1 MAPPRRI
8 TPVRGTMEH
17 EDDKPIDHLLEDA
30 IPLRP
35 ELFARDLYAIEVY
48 FREEGY
54 SEFVYDEELDVF
66 RFPEDRQFAFCED
79 FADWRLLRE
88 RGYSDF

>member
-1 MAPPRRI
+1 MDHDHYK
-8 TPVRGTMEH
+8 PVEQR
-17 EDDKPIDHLLEDA
+17 LEVA

-35 ELFARDLYAIEVY
+35 DLFARDLYAIEVY
-48 FREEGY
+48 FKEDGC

-66 RFPEDRQFAFCED
+66 RFPEDRRFAFCED
-79 FADWRLLRE
+79 YADWRLLRE

>member
-1 MAPPRRI
+1 M
-8 TPVRGTMEH
+8 
-17 EDDKPIDHLLEDA
+17 DYDHGKDVEQLLDVA

-66 RFPEDRQFAFCED
+66 RFPEDRHFAFCED

>member
-1 MAPPRRI
+1 MDHDHYK
-8 TPVRGTMEH
+8 PVEQR
-17 EDDKPIDHLLEDA
+17 LEVA

-35 ELFARDLYAIEVY
+35 DLFARDLYAIEVY
-48 FREEGY
+48 FKEDGC

-66 RFPEDRQFAFCED
+66 RFPEDRHFAFCED

>member
-1 MAPPRRI
+1 
-8 TPVRGTMEH
+8 MEH
-17 EDDKPIDHLLEDA
+17 DHDKPVEHLLEAA

-35 ELFARDLYAIEVY
+35 DLFARDLYAIEVY
-48 FREEGY
+48 FREEGH

-66 RFPEDRQFAFCED
+66 RFPENRHFAFCRD

>member
-1 MAPPRRI
+1 
-8 TPVRGTMEH
+8 MEH
-17 EDDKPIDHLLEDA
+17 DHDKPVDHLLEAA

-35 ELFARDLYAIEVY
+35 EFFARDLYAIEVY

-66 RFPEDRQFAFCED
+66 RFPEDRHFAFCED
-79 FADWRLLRE
+79 FADWRLLCE